1 MRKGRFKNPAAKSA
15 QRYSESV
22 SFDWRLYRYDI
33 AGSIAHAAA
42 LAQAGIITADERRKI
57 ESELRAIEKEID
69 SGKFEWE
76 QSLEDVHMNIEAALT
91 KRIGAAGAKLHTA
104 RSRNDQIALDL
115 RLYVKEESRDVIT
128 QLRRLQIAALNVAE
142 QHLDVV
148 MPGYTHLQRAQPITF
163 SHYLLGQIEALERD
177 GERLRDCLVRT
188 DVLPLGSGA
197 LAGSTIALDRERIAR
212 ELGFSR
218 VSQNSLDAVGDR
230 DFVCEFLFCLAL
242 IGLHLSR
249 LSEDLIIWST
259 SEFGFLEFSDGFS
272 TGSSL
277 MPQKRNP
284 DIAELT
290 RGKTGR
296 LYGNL
301 MSILTTMKGLPSSYN
316 RDMQEEK
323 EALFDSVDTIAAALE
338 VFTAMLPELK
348 INRDGTEAAASDPN
362 LLATDLAEYLVK
374 KGMPFREAH
383 EIIGKLVTQSA
394 TRRRPLNQVPLREM
408 KKLSPLFDV
417 DVANVFDIR
426 RSLLERRAIGAPSP
440 ENIAAQIKRW
450 RSDLGRAIDLNRPRR
465 FG

>member
-1 MRKGRFKNPAAKSA
+1 MRKGRFKKPAAALA

-42 LAQAGIITADERRKI
+42 LAQGGIITAEEQRRI
-57 ESELRAIEKEID
+57 ENELRAIEKEIE

-76 QSLEDVHMNIEAALT
+76 RSLEDVHMNIEAALV
-91 KRIGAAGAKLHTA
+91 KRIGVAGGKLHTA

-115 RLYVKEESRDVIT
+115 RLYVRTEGREAT
-128 QLRRLQIAALNVAE
+128 THLRQLQIALLNLAE
-142 QHLDVV
+142 QHLDVI

-163 SHYLLGQIEALERD
+163 SHYLLGQIEAFERD

-188 DVLPLGSGA
+188 DVFPLGSGA
-197 LAGSTIALDRERIAR
+197 LAGSAIVLDRERMAR

-218 VSQNSLDAVGDR
+218 VSQNTIHAVSDR
-230 DFVCEFLFCLAL
+230 DFVCEFLFCLAM
-242 IGLHLSR
+242 IGLHLAR
-249 LSEDLIIWST
+249 LSEDLIIWGT
-259 SEFGFLEFSDGFS
+259 SEFGFLEFSDAFS

-284 DIAELT
+284 DVAELT

-301 MSILTTMKGLPSSYN
+301 MSILTTMKALPSSYN
-316 RDMQEEK
+316 RDMQEDK
-323 EALFDSVDTIAAALE
+323 EPLFDSVDTIKTALE
-338 VFTAMLPELK
+338 VFTAMLPGLK
-348 INRDGTEAAASDPN
+348 INGDGTEAAASDPN

-408 KKLSPLFDV
+408 KKLSPLFDA

-426 RSLLERRAIGAPSP
+426 RSLSGRRAVGAPSP
-440 ENIAAQIKRW
+440 E
-450 RSDLGRAIDLNRPRR
+450 
-465 FG
+465 